1 MDNLF
6 LNKLKTDSTK
16 TEKAMGSLER
26 KRTGSYYTSLEL
38 TSIMMEELV
47 NEILASKRNI
57 EDLTFFEPCV
67 GSGNFVFSYLAEIEK
82 LNLLHSQYE
91 SIFNNI
97 YVCDINFNA
106 INIYK
111 QNLLT
116 YAKDVFEITLSENYF
131 ENHIG
136 NGLLVDLSK
145 PDLTY
150 VTLGNIFPN
159 HKEGFDIVVTNPPY
173 KNLKAEKTNY
183 SHIEDYEADKQ
194 KYGKLFSILKQ
205 NFNYSLD
212 GVLNLYKLFVEAIV
226 DQYAKN
232 DAFIDL
238 LIPQTILSD
247 KTSEKLRT
255 HLLCEL
261 NIKSVKVI
269 PENSGYIDAQQSLA
283 AVLLIKSGTT
293 KNIKVTKDFRKNPN
307 QETLVS
313 IKDIINTST
322 GNSIFA
328 LNDSEYETLKQI
340 RKFPTVGELTF
351 ISNLRGEL
359 DLTIN
364 KKSITPEKTPYKL
377 LRGRNVDLYKFTN
390 SEEYV
395 SPEFVNKSSKKEF
408 ISKERIICQQIV
420 NINKAKRVIFS
431 YIPTGYVLGNSCNFI
446 SVSKNEYNIDIY
458 TLLGLFN
465 CSIVN
470 WYFKLTSSNNHIN
483 NYEIAN
489 FPIPTNSH
497 LLGKISKLV
506 QEYLKTSNEVLLDE
520 IEHTAYLSYQT
531 EYKEK
536 SMVHV
541 SIPLLTEFY
550 KNIKYLLPELQEST
564 ASEILNGNLEIKDF
578 LLQNG
583 LQLSSLEEKS
593 VIGIAEKYLKK
604 SKNVVINHT
613 TFKLSN
619 LDMEMVK
626 SVPQGGNWKNI
637 PKETVAKSK
646 RLERITQTGGRTTLY
661 GRIDYKK
668 PSYTITT
675 YFNRPGNGTY
685 IHPIHD
691 RVLSVREASRF
702 QCFKDDYYF
711 YGNKSQILKQVGN
724 AVPTLMAYQIAK
736 SIVEKTKC
744 KTSIDLFCGAG
755 GMTAGFKEAGV
766 KSVMAND
773 IEESACITLKINNP
787 EIPVLCGDIT
797 KREVKEKLITA
808 ARNYGADI
816 ICGGP
821 PCQGFSLAGFRD
833 ENDPRNQLFR
843 DFVELVKEIKPKIIV
858 FENVE
863 GLLSYQNGS
872 VYNEILSLFK
882 EFEYEAEGRTVMTNE
897 YAVPQK
903 RKRVIIICAR
913 KDLNISPKNLFPKR
927 ITTNEKNQI
936 SAFDTI
942 SDLEN
947 VQCSD
952 NAVYSDAKE
961 SDIVQMFK
969 SKISFA
975 EYVERHTESAKEKV
989 NNTEMLFDED
999 EMFDGD

>member
-1 MDNLF
+1 MNTTEF
-6 LNKLKTDSTK
+6 FEKLRIDSST
-16 TEKAMGSLER
+16 TEKAMGTLER
-26 KRTGSYYTSLEL
+26 KRTGSYYTSLDL
-38 TSIMMEELV
+38 TSVMMEELIK
-47 NEILASKRNI
+47 EINTSGRNI
-57 EDLTFFEPCV
+57 AELTFFEPCV
-67 GSGNFVFSYLAEIEK
+67 GSGNFVFSFLNELTK
-82 LNLLHSQYE
+82 LGISNSE
-91 SIFNNI
+91 FKKIIDNI
-97 YVCDINFNA
+97 YVCDINKNA
-106 INIYK
+106 LEVYT
-111 QNLLT
+111 QNLKF
-116 YAKDVFEITLSENYF
+116 YAKETFSIDLNEEYF
-131 ENHIG
+131 TSHIG

-145 PDLTY
+145 QDLSY
-150 VTLGNIFPN
+150 VTLDDIFPN

-173 KNLKAEKTNY
+173 KNLKAEKSQYTNK
-183 SHIEDYEADKQ
+183 EDFEADKK
-194 KYGKLFSILKQ
+194 KYDQLLSILKS
-205 NFNYSLD
+205 NFKFSLD

-226 DQYAKN
+226 DQYVKPN
-232 DAFIDL
+232 GFVNL

-255 HLLCEL
+255 HLLCDS
-261 NIKSVKVI
+261 NIKSVKII

-283 AVLLIKSGTT
+283 TVLLCKSGTT
-293 KNIKVTKDFRKNPN
+293 QNIKVTKDFCKNPN
-307 QETLVS
+307 QETNVS
-313 IKDIINTST
+313 IKDIINTNT

-340 RKFPTVGELTF
+340 RKFPTVGELSF

-364 KKSITPEKTPYKL
+364 EKSITTEKTKYKL
-377 LRGRNVDLYKFTN
+377 LRGRNIELYHFSN
-390 SEEYV
+390 SDEYV
-395 SPEFVNKSSKKEF
+395 IPEFVEKSSKKEF
-408 ISKERIICQQIV
+408 IQKERIICQQIV
-420 NINKAKRVIFS
+420 NINKAKRVVFS
-431 YIPTGYVLGNSCNFI
+431 YIPSGYVLGNSCNFI
-446 SVSKNEYNIDIY
+446 SIKENEYNIDIY
-458 TLLGLFN
+458 SLLGLFN

-489 FPIPTNSH
+489 FPIPTNSP
-497 LLGKISKLV
+497 LLPKISKLV
-506 QEYLKTSNEVLLDE
+506 QEYLKNSESALLDE
-520 IEHTAYLSYQT
+520 IEHTAYLAYQT
-531 EYKEK
+531 EYKGNNMK
-536 SMVHV
+536 TSNT
-541 SIPLLTEFY
+541 PLLSNY
-550 KNIKYLLPELQEST
+550 YNDIHYLIPSIDEST
-564 ASEILNGNLEIKDF
+564 ASELLNGNLEMKDYI
-578 LLQNG
+578 LQNG
-583 LQLSSLEEKS
+583 LQLSSLGEKS
-593 VIGIAEKYLKK
+593 AIGITEKYLKK
-604 SKNVVINHT
+604 SKNVILNHT
-613 TFKLSN
+613 TFKLSD

-691 RVLSVREASRF
+691 RVLSVREAARF

-711 YGNKSQILKQVGN
+711 YGNKTQTLKQVGN

-736 SIVEKTKC
+736 NIVEKANC
-744 KTSIDLFCGAG
+744 STSIDLFCGAG

-797 KREVKEKLITA
+797 KKEVKETLITT
-808 ARNYGADI
+808 ARKYGADI

-821 PCQGFSLAGFRD
+821 PCQGFSMAGFRD

-863 GLLSYQNGS
+863 GLLSYQNGT

-882 EFEYEAEGRTVMTNE
+882 ELNYDAEGRTVMTNE
-897 YAVPQK
+897 YGVPQK

-913 KDLNISPKNLFPKR
+913 KDLNISPKSLFPKK
-927 ITTNEKNQI
+927 ITANEKNQI

-947 VQCSD
+947 IECSE
-952 NAVYSDAKE
+952 NAIYQDLQE

-969 SKISFA
+969 NKISFA
-975 EYVERHTESAKEKV
+975 DFVQKHTESAKDKV
-989 NNTEMLFDED
+989 NNSGSLFDED
-999 EMFDGD
+999 EMFD